1 MNVRLA
7 LPLLFTNLVC
17 SKAER
22 KQEQRLLLATL
33 EWRPVI
39 RRVSF
44 LGGLTNIGGPVT
56 SYPCGKMSPRSGPE
70 STMCNESNTLQGKI
84 DLSESVAES
93 RVETELLLSI
103 PKDTNT
109 IHERD

>member
-1 MNVRLA
+1 M
-7 LPLLFTNLVC
+7 
-17 SKAER
+17 
-22 KQEQRLLLATL
+22 
-33 EWRPVI
+33 I

-93 RVETELLLSI
+93 RVETELPPS
-103 PKDTNT
+103 NT
-109 IHERD
+109 KTFSATSLAEKVGVPGGISTDLCVS